1 MSLLFQVPNFVPSP
15 NSTYAPP
22 GWVIADLIDYNS
34 KIYGQASQYIVESPE
49 APALLR
55 QLSRT
60 FLQEIEAG
68 TKNPTVNIITRIK
81 VALNAKWE
89 QLLGS

>member
-1 MSLLFQVPNFVPSP
+1 VSKLSP
-15 NSTYAPP
+15 HQIFGRNVCRLRQS
-22 GWVIADLIDYNS
+22 ADLT
-34 KIYGQASQYIVESPE
+34 QE
-49 APALLR
+49 
-55 QLSRT
+55 QLAEKADISRT